1 MEALV
6 FDVFKAFI
14 LFIIL
19 IVAIKIGVR
28 EALSEFKNDLIEEL
42 KEIHEKEKIDKDI

>member
-1 MEALV
+1 MDMLV
-6 FDVFKAFI
+6 FHVFKAFV

-28 EALSEFKNDLIEEL
+28 EGLSEFKNDLIKEL
-42 KEIHEKEKIDKDI
+42 KEIHEKNDKGI

>member
-1 MEALV
+1 LEAVV
-6 FDVFKAFI
+6 FYVFKAFV

-42 KEIHEKEKIDKDI
+42 KEINEK